1 MEESKLI
8 KVFKRLSQGS
18 KQSVQNGQD
27 LDDFDKY
34 LHVERP
40 IEKAVRKEMDE
51 IRAQNGGLL
60 LLVGSAGDGKSH
72 MIASLKKDYPDFKY
86 RNDAS
91 ESPDPKIEA
100 REYLKQCLEDFNS
113 ESIATTNTKLMV
125 AINMGK
131 LSEFIDE
138 EDVKDRFHELVAC
151 AKTLFDEDNLHH
163 DQTERIRIVSFGNH
177 QIFELYPEKT
187 DEEYPVDS
195 EFIRAVLQKITQPS
209 EENVFYKAYKE
220 SKPIGNDY
228 DPAYINYELLRI
240 PAIQDAIIKFL
251 IEAIIRYK
259 LLLTPRELFDFV
271 YRIVVPNTIK
281 EFKKN
286 DHFFSALMPSLLFG
300 GGESRIL
307 KTITLLDPLKQ
318 GCIDHN
324 DKLSNLFTSIDI
336 PDNIKNVLQGKVHQS
351 FFDTLTQFYSNNRND
366 VDNISKLIFRLEH
379 LLNYHS
385 ESEEYREFLDVLCG
399 YYDKDTERV
408 ERLYENII
416 RCIPHYYGSYTND
429 DHIVPLNIQGKD
441 YKLFANCKD
450 LSPVWNPDDVDFN
463 PENRNQFV
471 IEIMT
476 RWKVQNPLTLKVEY
490 QLYEELCKICKGKLT
505 LATERDHNLLFGR
518 FISELVMQT
527 DFQNSILILSPDNK
541 QYTLKRGLGTKLTLR

>member
-18 KQSVQNGQD
+18 KHSVQNGQS
-27 LDDFDKY
+27 LDAFDKH
-34 LHVERP
+34 LHVIRP
-40 IEKAVRKEMDE
+40 IENAVRKEMDE

-72 MIASLKKDYPDFKY
+72 MIASLKKDYSDFKY

-91 ESPDPKIEA
+91 ESPEPQMEA
-100 REYLKQCLEDFNS
+100 REYLKQCLKDFCDD
-113 ESIATTNTKLMV
+113 SIATTNTKLMV

-151 AKTLFDEDNLHH
+151 AKTLFDEDKLHH

-177 QIFELYPEKT
+177 QIFELYPEKKE
-187 DEEYPVDS
+187 DYPVDS
-195 EFIRAVLQKITQPS
+195 EFIRTVLKKITQPS

-220 SKPIGNDY
+220 STPIGDVY
-228 DPAYINYELLRI
+228 DPVYINYELLCI
-240 PAIQDAIIKFL
+240 PAIQDAIVNFL
-251 IEAIIRYK
+251 IESIIRYK

-271 YRIVVPNTIK
+271 YRIVVPDTIK

-286 DHFFSALMPSLLFG
+286 SHFFSSLMPSLIFS

-307 KTITLLDPLKQ
+307 KTVSLLDPLKH

-324 DKLSNLFTSIDI
+324 NKLSNLFTSVEI
-336 PDNIKNVLQGKVHQS
+336 PENINAILRGKVHKG
-351 FFDTLTQFYSNNRND
+351 FFDTLTQFYRNNRND

-399 YYDKDTERV
+399 YYNKDTERI
-408 ERLYENII
+408 EQLYENII

-463 PENRNQFV
+463 PDNRNQFV

-476 RWKVQNPLTLKVEY
+476 RWKVQRPFTLKVEY
-490 QLYEELCKICKGKLT
+490 QLYEDLCKICKGKLT

-518 FISELVMQT
+518 FISELVLQT

-541 QYTLKRGLGTKLTLR
+541 QFTLKRGLGQKLTLR

>member
-1 MEESKLI
+1 MEESKLV
-8 KVFKRLSQGS
+8 KAFKRLSQGS

-27 LDDFDKY
+27 LDAFDKY

-91 ESPDPKIEA
+91 ESPDPQMEA
-100 REYLKQCLEDFNS
+100 REYLKHCLEDFNDD
-113 ESIATTNTKLMV
+113 SIASTNTKLMV

-138 EDVKDRFHELVAC
+138 DDVKDRFHELVAC

-163 DQTERIRIVSFGNH
+163 EQTERIRIVSFGNH
-177 QIFELYPEKT
+177 QIFELYPEKKE
-187 DEEYPVDS
+187 DYPVDS
-195 EFIRAVLQKITQPS
+195 QFIRTVLKKITDPS
-209 EENVFYKAYKE
+209 ESNLFYQAYKA
-220 SKPIGNDY
+220 SKPIGKDY

-240 PAIQDAIIKFL
+240 PAIQDSIVKIL

-271 YRIVVPNTIK
+271 YRIVVPDTLK
-281 EFKKN
+281 EFKKAE
-286 DHFFSALMPSLLFG
+286 HFFSSLLPSLLFG

-307 KTITLLDPLKQ
+307 KTIALLDPLKQ

-324 DKLSNLFTSIDI
+324 NKLSNLFTSVEIPADI
-336 PDNIKNVLQGKVHQS
+336 AAALQGKVHQN
-351 FFDTLTQFYSNNRND
+351 FFDTLTQFYRNNRRD

-379 LLNYHS
+379 LLDYHS
-385 ESEEYREFLDVLCG
+385 ESDEYKEFLDILCG
-399 YYDKDTERV
+399 YYNKDTERI
-408 ERLYENII
+408 EKLYDNINN
-416 RCIPHYYGSYTND
+416 CIPHYYGSYTND

-441 YKLFANCKD
+441 YKLFVNCKD
-450 LSPVWNPDDVDFN
+450 LMPVWNDDDVDFN
-463 PENRNQFV
+463 PDNRNQFV

-476 RWKVQNPLTLKVEY
+476 RWEVQSPLTLKVEY
-490 QLYEELCKICKGKLT
+490 QLYEDLCKICKGKLT

-518 FISELVMQT
+518 FISELVLQT
-527 DFQNSILILSPDNK
+527 DYQNSILILSPNNK
-541 QYTLKRGLGTKLTLR
+541 QLTLKRGLGKKLTLR

>member
-27 LDDFDKY
+27 LDAFNQY
-34 LHVERP
+34 LHVKRP

-91 ESPDPKIEA
+91 ESPAPRMEA
-100 REYLKQCLEDFNS
+100 REYLKQCLEDFNN

-138 EDVKDRFHELVAC
+138 EGVKDRFHDLVAC

-163 DQTERIRIVSFGNH
+163 EQTERIRIVSFGNH
-177 QIFELYPEKT
+177 QIFELYPEKK
-187 DEEYPVDS
+187 EEYPVDS
-195 EFIRAVLQKITQPS
+195 EFIRTVLQKITQPS

-220 SKPIGNDY
+220 STPIGTDY
-228 DPAYINYELLRI
+228 DPAYINYELLCI

-271 YRIVVPNTIK
+271 YRIVVPDTIN

-286 DHFFSALMPSLLFG
+286 DHFFSSLMPSLLFG

-307 KTITLLDPLKQ
+307 KSITLLDPLKQ

-324 DKLSNLFTSIDI
+324 NKLSNLFTTVEI
-336 PDNIKNVLQGKVHQS
+336 PDNIKYVLQGKVHQS
-351 FFDTLTQFYSNNRND
+351 FFDTLTQFYRNNRND

-399 YYDKDTERV
+399 YYNKDTERI
-408 ERLYENII
+408 EKLYENII
-416 RCIPHYYGSYTND
+416 CCIPHYYGSYTND

-441 YKLFANCKD
+441 YKLFVNCKD
-450 LSPVWNPDDVDFN
+450 LTPVWNPDDVDFN

-476 RWKVQNPLTLKVEY
+476 RWEVKSPLTLKVEY
-490 QLYEELCKICKGKLT
+490 QLYEDLCKICKGKLT
-505 LATERDHNLLFGR
+505 LATERDHNLLFRR
-518 FISELVMQT
+518 FISELVLQT